1 MPEQAEKE
9 QVDMEGMTWEVLE
22 ETNREVQSF
31 QTDWAAPRFM
41 WNILTLCYWKP
52 WPGCGGGC
60 EGRGGLEWRM
70 QQ

>member
-1 MPEQAEKE
+1 MPEQTEKE
-9 QVDMEGMTWEVLE
+9 QADREGMTWEVLE

-31 QTDWAAPRFM
+31 QKDWAAPRFM
-41 WNILTLCYWKP
+41 WNILTLHYWKP
-52 WPGCGGGC
+52 WLGGGERR